1 MRLNVPNKCHL
12 VTALVEVHFYRDR
25 TYVDGWISG
34 TRNPPIF
41 AKYTGRKAT
50 ALYFL
55 VWTDGKVQ
63 ATWSSGTED
72 VLLATNA
79 RKLKPLL
86 VPNQEADTTRHWPR
100 K

>member
-1 MRLNVPNKCHL
+1 MGGYQGQETLRYLQN
-12 VTALVEVHFYRDR
+12 
-25 TYVDGWISG
+25 
-34 TRNPPIF
+34 
-41 AKYTGRKAT
+41 TGRKAT